1 MRNVLVV
8 GGSAVVERMSR
19 VLGVLGFR
27 RMQTRSTRMAVA
39 LVRELPFHAVVLDLG
54 AIPDALDGLVEA
66 LHRLQPTALLLG
78 VGEVA
83 GEAGGLDVGGLDDVV
98 PLGAP
103 IPMWG
108 RALGVAATRRR
119 GALEQPE

>member
-8 GGSAVVERMSR
+8 GGSAVVQRMSR

-39 LVRELPFHAVVLDLG
+39 LARELPFHAVVLDLG

-83 GEAGGLDVGGLDDVV
+83 GEAGGLDVVV

-119 GALEQPE
+119 EALDQPE